1 MDHRQMYVAYA
12 NILQQDHMGTSI
24 QKLWQRERE
33 REMDLVGDFLCMLFE
48 LCRSIWNTISTETV
62 FVSTAST
69 TSILIIL
76 RRSKAKERMG
86 RMVLMHSNKREEI
99 KEAQC
104 GDIIAIVG
112 LKDTTTGDTLCAV
125 DAPVVLEKMDFPEP
139 VIKVGAPL
147 WLF

>member
-1 MDHRQMYVAYA
+1 MFIDSCGIFSSRF
-12 NILQQDHMGTSI
+12 S
-24 QKLWQRERE
+24 
-33 REMDLVGDFLCMLFE
+33 
-48 LCRSIWNTISTETV
+48 
-62 FVSTAST
+62 
-69 TSILIIL
+69 
-76 RRSKAKERMG
+76 RSKSKERMG

-139 VIKVGAPL
+139 VIKVNCLGKGADNNGGTL
-147 WLF
+147 WW

>member
-1 MDHRQMYVAYA
+1 
-12 NILQQDHMGTSI
+12 
-24 QKLWQRERE
+24 
-33 REMDLVGDFLCMLFE
+33 ML
-48 LCRSIWNTISTETV
+48 RM
-62 FVSTAST
+62 
-69 TSILIIL
+69 

-139 VIKVGAPL
+139 VIKVGAP
-147 WLF
+147 

>member
-1 MDHRQMYVAYA
+1 
-12 NILQQDHMGTSI
+12 
-24 QKLWQRERE
+24 
-33 REMDLVGDFLCMLFE
+33 
-48 LCRSIWNTISTETV
+48 
-62 FVSTAST
+62 
-69 TSILIIL
+69 
-76 RRSKAKERMG
+76 MG

-139 VIKVGAPL
+139 VIKVSGFFLSADENNHVPNGRV
-147 WLF
+147 

>member
-1 MDHRQMYVAYA
+1 MYVAYA

-24 QKLWQRERE
+24 QKLWQRERERE